1 MYIKI
6 FKWLHKS
13 ITPSLYRQLPITFVC
28 IHFITMRFTT
38 FYARK
43 CRDFCKI
50 HNFYSLIGKFLWH
63 VTIVNPFQYF
73 AFTRR
78 FSCEIAQWAVGIKN
92 WFLRFQLQKTLFE
105 FIKNFP
111 SKKIVKDLQILN
123 HMSILPE
130 NVCNTSKRISNLK
143 SWLSTRSC
151 YIQ

>member
-1 MYIKI
+1 MYIQI

-73 AFTRR
+73 TFTRR
-78 FSCEIAQWAVGIKN
+78 FSCEIAQWAVDIQN
-92 WFLRFQLQKTLFE
+92 WFLRFQLQKTFSSTLS
-105 FIKNFP
+105 KNTCA
-111 SKKIVKDLQILN
+111 KNVK
-123 HMSILPE
+123 
-130 NVCNTSKRISNLK
+130 
-143 SWLSTRSC
+143 STETAC
-151 YIQ
+151 QTPKEYLYQV

>member
-73 AFTRR
+73 TFTRR
-78 FSCEIAQWAVGIKN
+78 FSCEIAQWAVDIQN
-92 WFLRFQLQKTLFE
+92 WFLRFQLQKSF
-105 FIKNFP
+105 
-111 SKKIVKDLQILN
+111 
-123 HMSILPE
+123 
-130 NVCNTSKRISNLK
+130 CSNLSENTCAK
-143 SWLSTRSC
+143 MLNLQRMLAKHLKVYQVRSHDWAMDLVTC
-151 YIQ
+151 IVLRW

>member
-1 MYIKI
+1 MYQKKI
-6 FKWLHKS
+6 KWLHKS

-78 FSCEIAQWAVGIKN
+78 FSCEIAQWAVDIQN
-92 WFLRFQLQKTLFE
+92 WFLRFKFK
-105 FIKNFP
+105 KNFLFGFSRNFP
-111 SKKIVKDLQILN
+111 QLKNFKKLENNFVKFHDCFIVRKCL
-123 HMSILPE
+123 
-130 NVCNTSKRISNLK
+130 
-143 SWLSTRSC
+143 
-151 YIQ
+151 